1 MPLQSLPKS
10 TRKSRE
16 NRNGN
21 AADKSCRKRNKTGWP
36 ELNSD
41 SLSPIPD
48 LKYGDVVR
56 VRDGFRH
63 PDLDVGMSGWHGR
76 VSEIYQDEGTALIA
90 FDSLT
95 LLDLPESFIEQF
107 EEEGYSWNDFC
118 FPCATWRPWIQIHPK
133 MTSYISTAT
142 GLLMLEKV
150 SSDIVQH
157 LRNWRRDGLYN
168 QFREI

>member
-1 MPLQSLPKS
+1 
-10 TRKSRE
+10 
-16 NRNGN
+16 
-21 AADKSCRKRNKTGWP
+21 
-36 ELNSD
+36 
-41 SLSPIPD
+41 
-48 LKYGDVVR
+48 
-56 VRDGFRH
+56 
-63 PDLDVGMSGWHGR
+63 MSGWHGR

-95 LLDLPESFIEQF
+95 LLDLPGSLVEQC

-133 MTSYISTAT
+133 MTSYISTVT
-142 GLLMLEKV
+142 GLPMLEKV